1 MRLTVP
7 GRAVITTTPV
17 GESDRLAQVVSDED
31 DRLARSI
38 PQLEELILQ
47 EKSRLGVE
55 RAERLVHQDDLGV
68 VHERADDV
76 RALAHPP
83 RQLVWI
89 VILEAGEAHALDEG
103 GRAGAPLAP
112 RDATDLQRELHVLAQ
127 GPPRIEV
134 VALGHV

>member
-1 MRLTVP
+1 MSRGRSSGTGQMRLTVP
-7 GRAVITTTPV
+7 GRAVITTTR
-17 GESDRLAQVVSDED
+17 SASATASQVVSDED

-47 EKSRLGVE
+47 EQSRLGVE

-127 GPPRIEV
+127 G
-134 VALGHV
+134 

>member
-47 EKSRLGVE
+47 EQSRLGVE

-76 RALAHPP
+76 RALGASPP
-83 RQLVWI
+83 TARMDSDPRSRR
-89 VILEAGEAHALDEG
+89 GP
-103 GRAGAPLAP
+103 RA
-112 RDATDLQRELHVLAQ
+112 R
-127 GPPRIEV
+127 
-134 VALGHV
+134 

>member
-47 EKSRLGVE
+47 EQSRLGVE
-55 RAERLVHQDDLGV
+55 RAERLVHQDDLGG

-76 RALAHPP
+76 RREQPAHDVEQRRLAAAAWAADG
-83 RQLVWI
+83 QGL
-89 VILEAGEAHALDEG
+89 AGAHVEAHAPAWIGLPRVVKSRATSLS
-103 GRAGAPLAP
+103 GRN
-112 RDATDLQRELHVLAQ
+112 LQ
-127 GPPRIEV
+127 G
-134 VALGHV
+134 